1 MPLELADLPADVQV
15 AFFLYGFLED
25 KWEGNSGTYM
35 GKIWTLIPFLFDMYS
50 VDEPKVML
58 YYMKTLEGITIEYRG
73 EEQTK
78 RRKAEERKSSGGG
91 KNFTHSVKG

>member
-1 MPLELADLPADVQV
+1 
-15 AFFLYGFLED
+15 
-25 KWEGNSGTYM
+25 
-35 GKIWTLIPFLFDMYS
+35 MYS

-91 KNFTHSVKG
+91 KNFTHNVKG